1 MNKYL
6 HACIACWVTAALCC
20 SSAWSASTI
29 AAPGA
34 EGASANA
41 AGATA
46 SKTAS
51 GSKAG
56 PTAAEFEQLVDDF
69 VFGTL
74 ALSPTNATGVGYHVH
89 HGASLDDLLDDFS
102 PAGIAASQSLLHDME
117 ARIARFDGASLD
129 AEQRADIDIMRD
141 ALGATRL
148 ELDEIQGYR
157 HNPTTYVELLGDG
170 LYTPYVLQYAPAPD
184 RYRHII
190 NRLHKVPELI
200 RQAEANLQDSPELW
214 NSVAREENEG
224 NIALIDGTLRA
235 DCPSDA
241 RMRYDQA
248 AAAAIAALQQF
259 NHWLEDHLG
268 ERPSDWRLGKERY
281 AKKFRLVLATGKT
294 PEALLAEAEADLP
307 KVQAEIT
314 RLAAPKTVQQALAD
328 VARQH
333 ATVAGYM
340 QSAKQALAAA
350 TAFVK
355 SKDLLTLPSNA
366 NLEVIETPEF
376 MRGVYSVGG
385 FNSAPA
391 LEPKLGAFFWVTPIP
406 STWPQARIDSK
417 LREYNDS
424 GMQHLTVHEAMP
436 GHYVQAEYAN
446 EVQPRSRRL
455 LRNIFGNG
463 PYVEGWAV
471 YSQQL
476 MAEQGY
482 LGDTP
487 GYRLTLQKQLLRV
500 LANTILD
507 VRLQTLGM
515 TDAQAL
521 ELMTRYT
528 YQETEEASAK
538 LQRAKLSSCQ
548 LPTYYA
554 GYKGW
559 LEVREHYQSQHGGVP
574 RERVAARRR
583 AAAGA
588 GAAAAVG
595 PTTQIAAIPHAG
607 RTSRIGRFTLFC
619 RAVGGLGSELG

>member
-1 MNKYL
+1 VAGL
-6 HACIACWVTAALCC
+6 LAGVLCC
-20 SSAWSASTI
+20 PGVWAASPN
-29 AAPGA
+29 AKGAPADGQ
-34 EGASANA
+34 
-41 AGATA
+41 
-46 SKTAS
+46 
-51 GSKAG
+51 
-56 PTAAEFEQLVDDF
+56 FEQLVDDF
-69 VFGTL
+69 VLGTL
-74 ALSPTNATGVGYHVH
+74 ALAPSTATAFGYHVH
-89 HGASLDDLLDDFS
+89 HGASLDDMLDDFS
-102 PAGIAASQSLLHDME
+102 PAGIAASRSLIHDID
-117 ARIARFDGASLD
+117 ARIARLDTTSLD
-129 AEQRADIDIMRD
+129 AEQRADIDIMHD
-141 ALGATRL
+141 ALGAARL

-157 HNPTTYVELLGDG
+157 HNPTSYVELLGNA
-170 LYTPYVLQYAPAPD
+170 LYTPYVLQYAPALQ

-190 NRLHKVPELI
+190 NRLNKVPELI
-200 RQAEANLQDSPELW
+200 RQAETNLQDSPEVW
-214 NSVAREENEG
+214 NRVAREENTG
-224 NIALIDGTLRA
+224 NIGLIDTTLRA
-235 DCPSDA
+235 DCPPEE

-248 AAAAIAALQQF
+248 AAAAVAALHGF
-259 NHWLEDHLG
+259 NHWLEDNLAEKQG
-268 ERPSDWRLGKERY
+268 DWRLGKERY

-294 PEALLAEAEADLP
+294 PEALLAEAEADLV
-307 KVQAEIT
+307 KVRAEIA
-314 RLAAPKTVQQALAD
+314 RLAAPKTVEQALAD

-333 ATVAGYM
+333 ATVATYM
-340 QSAKQALAAA
+340 PSAKQALVAA

-355 SKDLLTLPSNA
+355 SKDLLTLPPNA
-366 NLEVIETPEF
+366 NLEVIETPVF
-376 MRGVYSVGG
+376 MRGIYGVGG
-385 FNSAPA
+385 FNPAPA

-406 STWPQARIDSK
+406 RDWPQSRVDSK

-500 LANTILD
+500 LGNTILD

-515 TDAQAL
+515 TDQEAL
-521 ELMTRYT
+521 DLMTKST
-528 YQETEEASAK
+528 YQEMEEATAK

-559 LEVREHYQSQHGGVP
+559 LAVREHDQAKH
-574 RERVAARRR
+574 
-583 AAAGA
+583 
-588 GAAAAVG
+588 GAAFSLKQFHESALRQGAV
-595 PTTQIAAIPHAG
+595 PLPVLERLLQ
-607 RTSRIGRFTLFC
+607 
-619 RAVGGLGSELG
+619 